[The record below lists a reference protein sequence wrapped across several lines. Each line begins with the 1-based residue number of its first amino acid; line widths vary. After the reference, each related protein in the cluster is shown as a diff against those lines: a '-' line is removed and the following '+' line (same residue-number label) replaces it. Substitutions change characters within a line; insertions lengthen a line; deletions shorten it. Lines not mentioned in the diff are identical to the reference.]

1 MATGGSSGRS
11 TAPGI
16 AIVGGGLGGLTLAR
30 VLHTHGIAATVYER
44 DASPTARD
52 QGGTLDLDETSGQ
65 RALTAAGLLDDFR
78 ALSRPE
84 GGELRLLAKDGSVL
98 LHEPA
103 PDGGGDRPEIDRYA
117 LRGLLL
123 DSLPRGTVRWGHGVR
138 SVAVSPTGR
147 PALTLADG
155 ETVEADL
162 LVGADGAWSRV
173 RPVVSGARP
182 VYAGVTLMDGQL
194 EDVDTRH
201 RALAEL
207 VGHGTMFAL
216 GDEKGVI
223 AQRIGGERIRVY
235 STVKV
240 PEGWAGTGAVTA
252 KRVLDLFPDWD
263 DALRAL
269 IAGSDI
275 PLAPRPL
282 HALPVG
288 HRWDRVPGVTLLGD
302 AAHLMSPFA
311 GAGAN
316 LAMLDG
322 AELARAITAHD
333 DLETAL
339 TAYETALFPR
349 GETAAA
355 LSAANLA
362 DFFRPDGL
370 RRARDRFT
378 SYASPRGPAQDS
390 HSV

>member
-1 MATGGSSGRS
+1 MS
-11 TAPGI
+11 TRMSAPTI

-30 VLHTHGIAATVYER
+30 VLHTHGIASTVYEL
-44 DASPTARD
+44 DASPIARD
-52 QGGTLDLDETSGQ
+52 QGGTLDLDEESGQ

-84 GGELRLLAKDGSVL
+84 GGELRMLAKDGSTVL
-98 LHEPA
+98 HQPA
-103 PDGGGDRPEIDRYA
+103 PDDGGRRPEIDRYA

-123 DSLPRGTVRWGHGVR
+123 DSLPRGTVRWGHKVR
-138 SVAVSPTGR
+138 SVAAPRGGTSG
-147 PALTLADG
+147 ALTLADG

-162 LVGADGAWSRV
+162 VVGADGAWSRV
-173 RPVVSGARP
+173 RPLLSGARP
-182 VYAGVTLMDGQL
+182 VYSGVTLMDGQL

-201 RALAEL
+201 PALAEL
-207 VGHGTMFAL
+207 VGQGTMFAL

-223 AQRIGGERIRVY
+223 AQRNGGERIRVY
-235 STVKV
+235 GALKV
-240 PEGWAGTGAVTA
+240 PEAWAAGPEDAT

-269 IAGSDI
+269 IADSDV
-275 PLAPRPL
+275 PLVPRPI

-322 AELARAITAHD
+322 AELARAIVAHD

-339 TAYETALFPR
+339 AAYETALFPR

-355 LSAANLA
+355 LSATNLD
-362 DFFRPDGL
+362 DFLRPDGL
-370 RRARDRFT
+370 RLARDRFT
-378 SYASPRGPAQDS
+378 SDASGDDAR
-390 HSV
+390 

>member
-1 MATGGSSGRS
+1 MS
-11 TAPGI
+11 TAPTSI

-30 VLHTHGIAATVYER
+30 VLHTHGIASTVYER
-44 DASPTARD
+44 DASPTTRD
-52 QGGTLDLDETSGQ
+52 QGGTLDLDEDSGR
-65 RALTAAGLLDDFR
+65 RALSAGGLLDDFR
-78 ALSRPE
+78 ELSRPE
-84 GGELRLLAKDGSVL
+84 GGELILLAKDGSTL

-103 PDGGGDRPEIDRYA
+103 PEGGGDRPEIDRYA

-123 DSLPRGTVRWGHGVR
+123 DSLPRGTVRWGHKVR
-138 SVAVSPTGR
+138 SATVSPAGR

-162 LVGADGAWSRV
+162 LVGADGAWSRI
-173 RPVVSGARP
+173 RPLLSDARP
-182 VYAGVTLMDGQL
+182 VYSGVTLMDGQL
-194 EDVDTRH
+194 EDVGTRH

-223 AQRIGGERIRVY
+223 AQRIGGDRIRVY

-240 PEGWAGTGAVTA
+240 PEAWADTEAVAT

-263 DALRAL
+263 DGLRAL
-269 IAGSDI
+269 IADSDG
-275 PLAPRPL
+275 PLVPRPIY
-282 HALPVG
+282 ALPVG
-288 HRWDRVPGVTLLGD
+288 HRWERVPGVTLLGD

-322 AELARAITAHD
+322 AELARAIATHD
-333 DLETAL
+333 DVETAL

-349 GETAAA
+349 SATEAA
-355 LSAANLA
+355 LSAAHL
-362 DFFRPDGL
+362 DEFLRPDGL
-370 RRARDRFT
+370 RLARDRFT
-378 SYASPRGPAQDS
+378 SYASGDDAR
-390 HSV
+390 

>member
-1 MATGGSSGRS
+1 MS
-11 TAPGI
+11 TAPTI

-30 VLHTHGIAATVYER
+30 VLHTHGIASTVYET
-44 DASPTARD
+44 DASPTTRD
-52 QGGTLDLDETSGQ
+52 QGGTLDLDEESGQ
-65 RALTAAGLLDDFR
+65 RALSAAGLLGDFR
-78 ALSRPE
+78 DLSRPE
-84 GGELRLLAKDGSVL
+84 GGELRVLAKDGSTV

-103 PDGGGDRPEIDRYA
+103 PADGGDRPEIDRSA

-123 DSLPRGTVRWGHGVR
+123 DSLPRGTVRWGHKVR
-138 SVAVSPTGR
+138 SVAAPPAGR
-147 PALTLADG
+147 PTLTLDDG
-155 ETVEADL
+155 TTVEADL

-173 RPVVSGARP
+173 RSLLSGARP
-182 VYAGVTLMDGQL
+182 VYSGMTLMDGQL
-194 EDVDTRH
+194 CDVDTRH
-201 RALAEL
+201 PALAEL

-223 AQRIGGERIRVY
+223 AQRTGGERIRVY

-240 PEGWAGTGAVTA
+240 PELWADTEAA
-252 KRVLDLFPDWD
+252 AKKRVLDLFPDWD

-269 IAGSDI
+269 IADSDG
-275 PLAPRPL
+275 PLVPRPMY
-282 HALPVG
+282 ALPTG

-322 AELARAITAHD
+322 AELAEAIAAHD

-339 TAYETALFPR
+339 TVYETALFPR
-349 GETAAA
+349 SEIAAA
-355 LSAANLA
+355 ISAANLT

-370 RRARDRFT
+370 RIARDLFT
-378 SYASPRGPAQDS
+378 SHASGDDAR
-390 HSV
+390 